1 MAALAYSCANCPK
14 TLETKFTHP
23 IASTQGVPLLPVSP
37 EVVYCLSGT
46 LPTPAESRN
55 DVSRTKF
62 ASVSLP
68 GPVDGLLEGEEKERG
83 AGEESG
89 KEEEGT
95 AVVSAAWAGAWQ
107 LLWGLPCMVTALLTS
122 LTWY

>member
-1 MAALAYSCANCPK
+1 MMYQEPN
-14 TLETKFTHP
+14 
-23 IASTQGVPLLPVSP
+23 
-37 EVVYCLSGT
+37 LSLSHFLGQWM
-46 LPTPAESRN
+46 
-55 DVSRTKF
+55 
-62 ASVSLP
+62 
-68 GPVDGLLEGEEKERG
+68 GEEKERG

-122 LTWY
+122 LAWY